1 MIRALNKTRE
11 SPGKSEAR
19 AAAAYAAAAA
29 AVVGRGSRELA
40 VWAQAREGAAGEEG
54 GEREGARGKRGT
66 HWRRGA
72 GVGLALKRECR
83 GWRVNGKVEKRGAG
97 ELVASRQGL
106 RQGHHSRRSGQTS
119 VGLGMGGIAC
129 VAIACVLHGGVL
141 AGQRCRRKARQAG
154 FALLRL
160 INCD

>member
-40 VWAQAREGAAGEEG
+40 VWAQAREGAAGKQG
-54 GEREGARGKRGT
+54 GEREGASGKRGT

-83 GWRVNGKVEKRGAG
+83 GWRVNGKVEKRGGG
-97 ELVASRQGL
+97 ELD
-106 RQGHHSRRSGQTS
+106 
-119 VGLGMGGIAC
+119 
-129 VAIACVLHGGVL
+129 
-141 AGQRCRRKARQAG
+141 RKQAG
-154 FALLRL
+154 VAAGASQ
-160 INCD
+160 